1 VYNWASQNTDK
12 VFCIYADAPV
22 CDIKSW
28 PGGMFNGKGS
38 PKAWEICLEAYELDT
53 ISVKTF
59 EDVPINN
66 CVNIA
71 KRDIPVMHVFGD
83 SDKVVPYK
91 ENTALLAEKF
101 EDAGGTIELIR
112 KEGVAHHPHSLVN
125 PKPIVDF
132 IIKSIDDKK

>member
-1 VYNWASQNTDK
+1 
-12 VFCIYADAPV
+12 
-22 CDIKSW
+22 
-28 PGGMFNGKGS
+28 MFNGKGS

-53 ISVKTF
+53 ISVNTF
-59 EDVPINN
+59 EDIPINN

-83 SDKVVPYK
+83 SDKLVPHK

-101 EDAGGTIELIR
+101 EDAGGTILLIR
-112 KEGVAHHPHSLVN
+112 KEGGAHHPHSLVN

-132 IIKSIDDKK
+132 IIKSIEDKK